1 MTGSNPSIKVTRR
14 SAWDLAQIEAYLIGA
29 RIPLR
34 LACNGGKGFPSL
46 ASLWFEYREGRLWC
60 ATHASS
66 AILRLIEHDPR
77 CAFEIATNEAP
88 YFGVRGQAEV
98 TLTRDGAGELLER
111 LIGRYLG
118 ESNPGLSRWLM
129 SRVDEEYALCLVP
142 TWVSAWDYRGRM
154 ATAAPGS

>member
-1 MTGSNPSIKVTRR
+1 MTGSGSALKVARR
-14 SAWDLAQIEAYLIGA
+14 SAWELAQIEDYLGEA

-46 ASLWFEYREGRLWC
+46 ASLWFEYGEGAIWC

-66 AILRLIEHDPR
+66 AILRLLGNDPR

-88 YFGVRGQAEV
+88 YHGVRGQAEV
-98 TLTRDGAGELLER
+98 TLMREGSGELLER
-111 LIGRYLG
+111 LIARYLG
-118 ESNPGLSRWLM
+118 DSNPALARWLL
-129 SRVDEEYALCLVP
+129 SRVDEEYALCLRP

-154 ATAAPGS
+154 AAAAP